1 MLFLTSLLSFGPPLG
16 GPGSGTTKVLTEAMT
31 PGSAGPPTESAKPP
45 ATDSIRVLF
54 IYGSYPAKGYEKAE
68 HKWFGGIH
76 GGHVALEIGRDSV
89 LSFRSAKH
97 PCHVFPQKRHNSIWE
112 IKTVHGMWES
122 FPPHNYEES
131 DLNRA
136 VVTIPVTTAQKKK
149 IDSLAHVYLRKTPY
163 DYAVAGMRCASA
175 SYDIMARAGL
185 FKEYGS
191 STWWKIIMPRDL
203 RTILFRKA
211 RSAEGKDWRVTL
223 YSGSKRRVWESDH
236 S

>member
-1 MLFLTSLLSFGPPLG
+1 MIAVLLMTLLTLGPQVK
-16 GPGSGTTKVLTEAMT
+16 TVAAEA
-31 PGSAGPPTESAKPP
+31 PKDLAPEAAKRS

-54 IYGSYPAKGYEKAE
+54 IYGSYPANGYKKTE

-76 GGHVALEIGRDSV
+76 GGHVALEIAPDSV
-89 LSFRSAKH
+89 LSFRNAKH

-112 IKTVHGMWES
+112 IKSVHGMWES
-122 FPPHNYEES
+122 FPPHNYNEN

-136 VVTIPVTTAQKKK
+136 VITIPVTTEQKRK
-149 IDSLAHVYLRKTPY
+149 IDSMASAYLRKTPY

-203 RTILFRKA
+203 RAILLKKA
-211 RSAEGKDWRVTL
+211 RSPEGKDWRVTL
-223 YSGSKRRVWESDH
+223 YSGSKRRVWERDRE
-236 S
+236 

>member
-1 MLFLTSLLSFGPPLG
+1 MVALLLTALLTGSPP
-16 GPGSGTTKVLTEAMT
+16 
-31 PGSAGPPTESAKPP
+31 AKPNPPAGTP
-45 ATDSIRVLF
+45 ATVAAIAPREDSIRVLF
-54 IYGSYPAKGYEKAE
+54 IYGSYPANGYKKTER
-68 HKWFGGIH
+68 KWFGGIH
-76 GGHVALEIGRDSV
+76 GGHVALEIAPDSV

-122 FPPHNYEES
+122 FPPHNYNES

-136 VVTIPVTTAQKKK
+136 VITIPVTAEQKRK
-149 IDSLAHVYLRKTPY
+149 IDSMAGVYLKKTPY

-175 SYDIMARAGL
+175 SYDIMAKAGL

-203 RTILFRKA
+203 RTILLKKA
-211 RSAEGKDWRVTL
+211 RSADGKDWRVTL
-223 YSGSKRRVWESDH
+223 YTGSRRRVWETDH
-236 S
+236 